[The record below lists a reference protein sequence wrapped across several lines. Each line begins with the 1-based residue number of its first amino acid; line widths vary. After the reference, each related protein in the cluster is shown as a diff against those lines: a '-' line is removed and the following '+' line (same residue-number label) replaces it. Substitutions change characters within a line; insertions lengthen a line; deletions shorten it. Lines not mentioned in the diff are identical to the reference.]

1 MQRTSSMLVDAL
13 IERWQFS
20 GASEQGNAAHG
31 RAGRPARPPR
41 PERSEDVLS
50 ECARRADVREP
61 LETLAALGHVAA
73 TDDRAHA
80 T

>member
-1 MQRTSSMLVDAL
+1 VQRTSSTPVDAL

-31 RAGRPARPPR
+31 RTGRPARPPR

-50 ECARRADVREP
+50 ECARRADVRE
-61 LETLAALGHVAA
+61 LLKTLAALGHVEA
-73 TDDRAHA
+73 TDDGTYA